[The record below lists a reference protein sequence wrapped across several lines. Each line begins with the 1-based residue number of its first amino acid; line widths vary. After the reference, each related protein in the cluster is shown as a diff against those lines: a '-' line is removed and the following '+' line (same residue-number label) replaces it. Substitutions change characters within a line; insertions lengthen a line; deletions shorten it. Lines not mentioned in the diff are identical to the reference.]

1 MSKAKLAAA
10 LLASLT
16 DSNKPKKINIPEFN
30 GDIYIRQI
38 TVGEQAEFV
47 EIIKQN
53 KASDLAITFI
63 FGVCDENGNRLFT
76 IDDLEQVNKINF
88 HTMMKIA
95 KEINQFN
102 GVTKDDV
109 DYEKNS

>member
-1 MSKAKLAAA
+1 MSKAKLATA
-10 LLASLT
+10 LLASLSEKQT
-16 DSNKPKKINIPEFN
+16 KKINIPEFE

-38 TVGEQAEFV
+38 TVGEQAELV
-47 EIIKQN
+47 ETVEQG
-53 KASDLAITFI
+53 KASDLATTFI
-63 FGVCDENGNRLFT
+63 FGVCDENGNRLFSL
-76 IDDLEQVNKINF
+76 DDLEQVNKINF